1 MHNFVE
7 FECPLLL
14 LIVYDSLCVIFRHA
28 KSDHLKNEM
37 LCFHEFTY
45 LCILVNVDVFA
56 GKVRSGS
63 RPDHDFNRFFFHHIS
78 FLLSVTSENYNSF

>member
-1 MHNFVE
+1 MDQDRNDMLF
-7 FECPLLL
+7 
-14 LIVYDSLCVIFRHA
+14 FR
-28 KSDHLKNEM
+28 D
-37 LCFHEFTY
+37 FTY

-78 FLLSVTSENYNSF
+78 FLLSLTSENYSCF